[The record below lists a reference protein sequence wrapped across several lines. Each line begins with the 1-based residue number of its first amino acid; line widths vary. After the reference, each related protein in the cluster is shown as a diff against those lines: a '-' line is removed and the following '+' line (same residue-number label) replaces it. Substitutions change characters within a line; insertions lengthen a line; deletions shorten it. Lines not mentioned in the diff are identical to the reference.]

1 MLSTLASKYPTID
14 PIQVLTT
21 GASEITRVF
30 QGAELIAV
38 HQAYMVG
45 IRDVF
50 AFSLAGALATV
61 LISLGIPF
69 KKLPAPAVEA
79 SADEELVDGRG
90 AVLATT

>member
-50 AFSLAGALATV
+50 AFSLAGAVATV

-69 KKLPAPAVEA
+69 KKLPAAGCRGF
-79 SADEELVDGRG
+79 GR
-90 AVLATT
+90 